1 MSRQRNLS
9 DLLDSNG
16 DVKSSALDNVPASNN
31 ASALTT
37 GTLPDARLSN
47 QVRVIKS
54 SSAPGSPQEGD
65 LWYDT
70 SEEELKVYNSTD
82 SAFVKIAKIIPTLTS
97 ISGDITNAT
106 AGNLTL
112 TGSGFLSSNLI
123 VSFTPSGGS
132 ATNVTVTP
140 SNDATAT
147 VAIPSGIYGQA
158 IGTVIAIKVTNTDG
172 KVSNI
177 VNKTVVTGPYAIN
190 FLVIAGGGG
199 GGHSYGGGGGAGGY
213 RASFNSETSGG
224 GGSSETELQ
233 NISTGTVFTVTVG
246 AGGSRATYGNLA
258 ASGSN
263 SSIAGSGITTITST
277 GGGGAGGNLTNG
289 AAGGSGGGG
298 GSGGSGGAGTAN
310 QGFAAG
316 GAPSNS
322 SGYSAG
328 GGGGSGSAGSSP
340 STNANNG
347 ANGGN
352 GTASTIS
359 GSSVIRA
366 GGGGGSGYLGTGG
379 SGGSGGGGGG
389 GDHDGSPGGSNGT
402 QNTGS
407 GGGGGGGT
415 GYGDGGSGVV
425 ILRVP
430 TVSYSGTTSGS
441 PGVSNSG
448 SDTIL
453 TFNASGSYTS

>member
-1 MSRQRNLS
+1 MTKARHTANLV
-9 DLLDSNG
+9 DANG
-16 DVKSSALDNVPASNN
+16 DVKATALDNVPNEV
-31 ASALTT
+31 T
-37 GTLPDARLSN
+37 
-47 QVRVIKS
+47 VS
-54 SSAPGSPQEGD
+54 SSAPGSPSEGD

-70 SEEELKVYNSTD
+70 QDEELKVYNSTS

-97 ISGDITNAT
+97 ISGDITNSQ

-112 TGSGFLSSNLI
+112 TGSGFLSSNL
-123 VSFTPSGGS
+123 VVAFTPSGGS

-147 VAIPSGIYGQA
+147 VAVPSAIYGQA
-158 IGTVIAIKVTNTDG
+158 IGTVIGIKVTNTDG

-177 VNKTVVTGPYAIN
+177 INKTVASGPYAIN

-213 RASFNSETSGG
+213 RASFNNETSGG

-258 ASGSN
+258 ASGST
-263 SSIAGSGITTITST
+263 SSISGSGITTITST

-298 GSGGSGGAGTAN
+298 GSGGNGGAGTAN
-310 QGFAAG
+310 QGYSAG
-316 GAPSNS
+316 GAPNSS
-322 SGYSAG
+322 SGYGAG
-328 GGGGSGSAGSSP
+328 GGGGSGSAGSSAG
-340 STNANNG
+340 TNSSNG
-347 ANGGN
+347 AAGGN

-366 GGGGGSGYLGTGG
+366 GGGGGGYNGTGG
-379 SGGSGGGGGG
+379 SGGSGGGGDG
-389 GDHDGSPGGSNGT
+389 GDHDGSPAGSNGT
-402 QNTGS
+402 ANTGS
-407 GGGGGGGT
+407 GGGGGGGS

-425 ILRVP
+425 ILRMP
-430 TVSYSGTTSGS
+430 TVSYSGTSSGS
-441 PGVSNSG
+441 PTVTTSG